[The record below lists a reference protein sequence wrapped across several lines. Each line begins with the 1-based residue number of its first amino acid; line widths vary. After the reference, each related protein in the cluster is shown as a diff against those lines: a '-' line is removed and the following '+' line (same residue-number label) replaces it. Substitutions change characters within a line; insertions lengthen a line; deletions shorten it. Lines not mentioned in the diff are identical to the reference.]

1 MSDLQTQMKQAVAEA
16 AVAQIRDGMVVGLGS
31 GSTAALMIQG
41 LGARLAAGQLH
52 DIVGVTTSFQ
62 GEVLAAELG
71 IPLRALNAIDRI
83 DLAIDGADE
92 VDPSFQLI
100 KGGGACHV
108 QEKLVADRAER
119 FIVVVDSTKL
129 VQRLNLDFL
138 LPVEVLPGAW
148 VQVQSR
154 LKSMGGVAEL
164 RMATRKAGP
173 VVTDQ
178 GNLVLDV
185 RFEAGISDPIALERD
200 INNLP
205 GVLENG
211 LFVNLADEVLVG
223 EINDGVVDLPI
234 AEYPDGSVF
243 TPEGLPSVGDVPDAE
258 AMHAQECTGPFNE
271 ATAVRAAVTQEITQ
285 GGEVRTVSVGDARG
299 IHDSEHT
306 THENAS
312 LDPTREA

>member
-1 MSDLQTQMKQAVAEA
+1 MSELQNQMKQAVADA
-16 AVAQIRDGMVVGLGS
+16 AVEQFQDGMVVGLGS
-31 GSTAALMIQG
+31 GSTAALMIKG
-41 LGARLAAGQLH
+41 LGERLAAGQLN

-71 IPLRALNAIDRI
+71 IPLRSLNAVDRI

-108 QEKLVADRAER
+108 QEKLVAARADR

-129 VQRLNLDFL
+129 VERLNLGFL

-148 VQVQSR
+148 VQIRQQ
-154 LKSMGGVAEL
+154 LNAMGGEAEL

-185 RFEAGISDPIALERD
+185 RWEGGIADPASLEKD
-200 INNLP
+200 INSIP

-223 EINDGVVDLPI
+223 QVDDGVASARSL
-234 AEYPDGSVF
+234 E
-243 TPEGLPSVGDVPDAE
+243 
-258 AMHAQECTGPFNE
+258 
-271 ATAVRAAVTQEITQ
+271 RA
-285 GGEVRTVSVGDARG
+285 R
-299 IHDSEHT
+299 
-306 THENAS
+306 
-312 LDPTREA
+312 

>member
-1 MSDLQTQMKQAVAEA
+1 M
-16 AVAQIRDGMVVGLGS
+16 
-31 GSTAALMIQG
+31 
-41 LGARLAAGQLH
+41 
-52 DIVGVTTSFQ
+52 TTSFQ
-62 GEVLAAELG
+62 GEVLAAQLG
-71 IPLRALNAIDRI
+71 IPLRSLNAVDRI

-108 QEKLVADRAER
+108 QEKLVAARADR

-129 VQRLNLDFL
+129 VQRLNLGFL

-148 VQVQSR
+148 VQISQQ
-154 LKSMGGVAEL
+154 LKALGGEADL

-185 RFEAGISDPIALERD
+185 RFEGGIADPVSLEKT
-200 INNLP
+200 INNIP

-223 EINDGVVDLPI
+223 QVDDGV
-234 AEYPDGSVF
+234 AS
-243 TPEGLPSVGDVPDAE
+243 
-258 AMHAQECTGPFNE
+258 
-271 ATAVRAAVTQEITQ
+271 
-285 GGEVRTVSVGDARG
+285 AR
-299 IHDSEHT
+299 
-306 THENAS
+306 S
-312 LDPTREA
+312 LEKGN

>member
-1 MSDLQTQMKQAVAEA
+1 MSELQNQMKQAVADA
-16 AVAQIRDGMVVGLGS
+16 AVEQFQDGMVVGLGS
-31 GSTAALMIQG
+31 GSTAALMIKG
-41 LGARLAAGQLH
+41 LGERLAAGQLN

-71 IPLRALNAIDRI
+71 IPLRSLNAVDRI

-108 QEKLVADRAER
+108 QEKLVAARADR

-129 VQRLNLDFL
+129 VERLNLGFL

-148 VQVQSR
+148 VQIRQQ
-154 LKSMGGVAEL
+154 LNAMGGEAEL

-185 RFEAGISDPIALERD
+185 RFEGGIADPASLEKE
-200 INNLP
+200 INNIP

-211 LFVNLADEVLVG
+211 LFVNLADEVFVG
-223 EINDGVVDLPI
+223 QVDDGVASARSL
-234 AEYPDGSVF
+234 E
-243 TPEGLPSVGDVPDAE
+243 
-258 AMHAQECTGPFNE
+258 
-271 ATAVRAAVTQEITQ
+271 RA
-285 GGEVRTVSVGDARG
+285 R
-299 IHDSEHT
+299 
-306 THENAS
+306 
-312 LDPTREA
+312 

>member
-1 MSDLQTQMKQAVAEA
+1 MSDLQNQMKQAVAEA
-16 AVAQIRDGMVVGLGS
+16 AVEQFRDGMVVGLGS

-41 LGARLAAGQLH
+41 LGQRLASGQLK

-71 IPLRALNAIDRI
+71 IPLLSLNAVDRI

-108 QEKLVADRAER
+108 QEKLVAARADR

-129 VQRLNLDFL
+129 VDRLNLGFL

-148 VQVQSR
+148 RQVKQQ
-154 LKSMGGVAEL
+154 LTVMEGVAEL
-164 RMATRKAGP
+164 RMAQRKAGP

-185 RFEAGISDPIALERD
+185 RFNGGIADPVALERE
-200 INNLP
+200 INNIP

-211 LFVNLADEVLVG
+211 LFVNLADDVLVG
-223 EINDGVVDLPI
+223 EVSDGVAGVRSL
-234 AEYPDGSVF
+234 EK
-243 TPEGLPSVGDVPDAE
+243 
-258 AMHAQECTGPFNE
+258 
-271 ATAVRAAVTQEITQ
+271 AV
-285 GGEVRTVSVGDARG
+285 
-299 IHDSEHT
+299 
-306 THENAS
+306 
-312 LDPTREA
+312 

>member
-1 MSDLQTQMKQAVAEA
+1 MKQAVAAA
-16 AVAQIRDGMVVGLGS
+16 AVDAIQDGMVLGLGS

-41 LGARLAAGQLH
+41 LGAKLAAGELR

-71 IPLRALNAIDRI
+71 IPLRSLNAVERI

-108 QEKLVADRAER
+108 QEKLVAARAER
-119 FIVVVDSTKL
+119 FIVVVDATKL
-129 VQRLNLDFL
+129 VDRLNLGFL

-148 VQVQSR
+148 RQVQAR
-154 LKSMGGVAEL
+154 LASMGGAAEL

-185 RFEAGISDPIALERD
+185 RFGEGIADPRALEQT
-200 INNLP
+200 INNIP

-211 LFVNLADEVLVG
+211 LFVDLADEVLVG
-223 EINDGVVDLPI
+223 EVTDGV
-234 AEYPDGSVF
+234 AG
-243 TPEGLPSVGDVPDAE
+243 
-258 AMHAQECTGPFNE
+258 
-271 ATAVRAAVTQEITQ
+271 VRRLERQ
-285 GGEVRTVSVGDARG
+285 G
-299 IHDSEHT
+299 
-306 THENAS
+306 
-312 LDPTREA
+312 

>member
-1 MSDLQTQMKQAVAEA
+1 MSDLQNQMKQAVAQA
-16 AVAQIRDGMVVGLGS
+16 AVEQFRDGMIVGLGS

-41 LGARLAAGQLH
+41 LGQRLASGQLK

-71 IPLRALNAIDRI
+71 IPLLSLNAVSRI

-108 QEKLVADRAER
+108 QEKLVAARAER
-119 FIVVVDSTKL
+119 FVVVVDSTKL
-129 VQRLNLDFL
+129 VKRLNLDFL

-148 VQVQSR
+148 RQVQQR
-154 LKSMGGVAEL
+154 LSAMSGKAEL
-164 RMATRKAGP
+164 RMADRKAGP

-185 RFEAGISDPIALERD
+185 RFDGGIANPLDLERT
-200 INNLP
+200 INNIP

-223 EINDGVVDLPI
+223 EVNDGVAGVRRLDK
-234 AEYPDGSVF
+234 
-243 TPEGLPSVGDVPDAE
+243 VG
-258 AMHAQECTGPFNE
+258 
-271 ATAVRAAVTQEITQ
+271 
-285 GGEVRTVSVGDARG
+285 
-299 IHDSEHT
+299 
-306 THENAS
+306 
-312 LDPTREA
+312 

>member
-1 MSDLQTQMKQAVAEA
+1 MSDLQDRMKQAVAEA
-16 AVAQIRDGMVVGLGS
+16 AVEQIQSGMVVGLGS

-41 LGARLAAGQLH
+41 LGAKLKRGELRE
-52 DIVGVTTSFQ
+52 ITGVTTSFQ

-71 IPLRALNAIDRI
+71 IPLKSLNAIERI

-108 QEKLVADRAER
+108 QEKLVARRAER
-119 FIVVVDSTKL
+119 FVVVVDATKL
-129 VQRLNLDFL
+129 VQTLNLGFL

-148 VQVQSR
+148 RQVQAE
-154 LKSMGGVAEL
+154 LGAMGGDAQL
-164 RMATRKAGP
+164 RMAVKKAGP

-185 RFEAGISDPIALERD
+185 RFAGGITDPVTLEKE

-211 LFVNLADEVLVG
+211 LFVNLTDQVLVG
-223 EINDGVVDLPI
+223 EINEGIPGVRDLVK
-234 AEYPDGSVF
+234 A
-243 TPEGLPSVGDVPDAE
+243 
-258 AMHAQECTGPFNE
+258 
-271 ATAVRAAVTQEITQ
+271 
-285 GGEVRTVSVGDARG
+285 
-299 IHDSEHT
+299 
-306 THENAS
+306 
-312 LDPTREA
+312 

>member
-1 MSDLQTQMKQAVAEA
+1 MSELQNQMKQAVADA
-16 AVAQIRDGMVVGLGS
+16 AVEQFQDGMVVGLGS
-31 GSTAALMIQG
+31 GSTAALMIKG
-41 LGARLAAGQLH
+41 LGERLAAGQLN

-71 IPLRALNAIDRI
+71 IPLRSLNAVDRI

-108 QEKLVADRAER
+108 QEKLVAARADR

-129 VQRLNLDFL
+129 VERLNLGFL

-148 VQVQSR
+148 VQIRQQ
-154 LKSMGGVAEL
+154 LNAMGGEAEL

-185 RFEAGISDPIALERD
+185 RFEGGIADPASLEKD
-200 INNLP
+200 INNIP

-223 EINDGVVDLPI
+223 QVDDGVASARSL
-234 AEYPDGSVF
+234 E
-243 TPEGLPSVGDVPDAE
+243 
-258 AMHAQECTGPFNE
+258 
-271 ATAVRAAVTQEITQ
+271 RA
-285 GGEVRTVSVGDARG
+285 S
-299 IHDSEHT
+299 
-306 THENAS
+306 
-312 LDPTREA
+312 

>member
-31 GSTAALMIQG
+31 GSTAALMIKG
-41 LGARLAAGQLH
+41 LGARLAAGQLR

-71 IPLRALNAIDRI
+71 IPLCALNAIDRI

-129 VQRLNLDFL
+129 VQCLNLDFL

-154 LKSMGGVAEL
+154 LESMGGVAEL

-173 VVTDQ
+173 IVTDQ

-185 RFEAGISDPIALERD
+185 RFETGISDPITLERD

-223 EINDGVVDLPI
+223 EITNGV
-234 AEYPDGSVF
+234 AG
-243 TPEGLPSVGDVPDAE
+243 
-258 AMHAQECTGPFNE
+258 
-271 ATAVRAAVTQEITQ
+271 VRSLE
-285 GGEVRTVSVGDARG
+285 R
-299 IHDSEHT
+299 
-306 THENAS
+306 AS
-312 LDPTREA
+312 

>member
-1 MSDLQTQMKQAVAEA
+1 MTDLQTQMKQAVAEA

-129 VQRLNLDFL
+129 VQCLNLDFL

-185 RFEAGISDPIALERD
+185 RFEAGISDPIALECD

-223 EINDGVVDLPI
+223 EINNGVAGVRSL
-234 AEYPDGSVF
+234 ER
-243 TPEGLPSVGDVPDAE
+243 VG
-258 AMHAQECTGPFNE
+258 
-271 ATAVRAAVTQEITQ
+271 
-285 GGEVRTVSVGDARG
+285 
-299 IHDSEHT
+299 
-306 THENAS
+306 
-312 LDPTREA
+312 